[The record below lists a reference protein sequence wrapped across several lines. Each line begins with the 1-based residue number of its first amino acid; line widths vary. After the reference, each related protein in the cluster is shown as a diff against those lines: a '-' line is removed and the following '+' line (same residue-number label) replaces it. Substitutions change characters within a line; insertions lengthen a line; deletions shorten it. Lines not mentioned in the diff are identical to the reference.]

1 MDTMDKSCVDL
12 IQTCLRLILKAMRN
26 VDEQFKQVTV
36 ATQEDE
42 ERKIIKRE
50 RVYAYELYHQMRCLQ
65 ERCSKLKQYSI
76 NAEIDKAAHP
86 IIQTPFNPDMVI
98 HHQGTMNNNLCAI
111 EIKTD
116 PTALSGIK
124 KDFCT
129 LSCMV
134 HRYQYQCGVFIIL
147 NQTLEAFCHERQA
160 MIREICELK
169 HCSDKIYI
177 IAERE
182 KDRKLCCMTVTEL
195 QSRESSSAYE

>member
-1 MDTMDKSCVDL
+1 MDTVVQSCLQL
-12 IQTCLRLILKAMRN
+12 IRNAMYN
-26 VDEQFKQVTV
+26 VDEQFKHVKV

-42 ERKIIKRE
+42 DIKAIKRE

-65 ERCSKLKQYSI
+65 EHCSELKQYSF

-86 IIQTPFNPDMVI
+86 IIETPFNPDMVI
-98 HHQGTMNNNLCAI
+98 HHQGTMRKKLCAI

-134 HRYQYQCGVFIIL
+134 HCYQYQCGVFIIV
-147 NQTLEAFCHERQA
+147 NQTLEAFWSARQA
-160 MIREICELK
+160 IIREICELK

-177 IAERE
+177 IAECA
-182 KDRKLCCMTVTEL
+182 KDKMLCCKTVMEL
-195 QSRESSSAYE
+195 QSCESSSAYE